1 MHRSDL
7 DYINTYD
14 VKRPTERS
22 QIPKHAMMSTDVIGT
37 NIMLLMLLS
46 LLSAVCVHVCVCA
59 RARVRVRVC

>member
-1 MHRSDL
+1 MFNTGEEMHRSDL

-37 NIMLLMLLS
+37 NIMLLS
-46 LLSAVCVHVCVCA
+46 LLSAVCV
-59 RARVRVRVC
+59 RARVRVC